1 MDLRFTPAENA
12 FRAEVRDF
20 IRDNLPADIRGR
32 MRLGYPARKQD
43 IVTWQRILN
52 KKGWA
57 ALSWPK
63 EWGGPGW
70 SAIQRMIFLEENLA
84 APAPELSSFN
94 ITMLGPVLLQ
104 FGTEAQ
110 KRRFLPRAANI
121 DDWWCQGF
129 SEPGAGSDLAAL
141 KTTAIKEATKK
152 DSDTYI
158 VNGQKIW
165 TSTAHHADW
174 VFALVR
180 TDPQARKRQEG
191 ISFLLIDMK
200 TPGITVRPI
209 ISIDGSHHLNEVFF
223 DDVRVPAENL
233 VGEENKGWSVA
244 KFLLGNER
252 TGIARLGKSKERVRF
267 AKEVAREVQMN
278 GRPLIEDRNFRVRVA
293 QLEVD
298 MKALEIT
305 QLRVVSAFAKDKSG
319 KPDPISSV
327 LKIKGTEL
335 LQNTSEL
342 VMDVGGPQAMP
353 VWQPDLAAM
362 TNEPAIGPNWA
373 PQMAPAY
380 LLLRAASIYGGTNE
394 IQKNIL
400 NKAVL
405 GL

>member
-1 MDLRFTPAENA
+1 MDLRFTPEETA
-12 FRAEVRDF
+12 FREEVRAF
-20 IRDNLPADIRGR
+20 IRDNLPADIRER

-43 IVTWQRILN
+43 TVAWQKILN

-70 SAIQRMIFLEENLA
+70 TSIQKMIFLEENLA

-94 ITMLGPVLLQ
+94 ITMLGPVLVQ
-104 FGTEAQ
+104 FGTDAQ
-110 KRRFLPRAANI
+110 KQRFLPRAANL

-129 SEPGAGSDLAAL
+129 SEPGAGSDLASL
-141 KTTAIKEATKK
+141 RTKAER
-152 DSDTYI
+152 SGENYI

-165 TSTAHHADW
+165 TSTAHNADW
-174 VFALVR
+174 CFCLVR
-180 TDPQARKRQEG
+180 TNPAAAKRQEG

-200 TPGITVRPI
+200 TPGIEVRPI

-223 DDVRVPAENL
+223 TDVKVPADNL
-233 VGEENKGWSVA
+233 VGEENKGWNVA

-252 TGIARLGKSKERVRF
+252 TGIARLGKSKERVRY
-267 AKEVAREVQMN
+267 AKEVAREVRMH
-278 GRPLIEDRNFRVRVA
+278 GKPLIEDHNFRTRVA
-293 QLEVD
+293 QMEVD

-305 QLRVVSAFAKDKSG
+305 QLRVISAYDKSKDG

-335 LQNTSEL
+335 LQNSSEL

-353 VWQPDLAAM
+353 VWQQELSAL
-362 TNEPAIGPNWA
+362 TNEPAIGPEWA

-380 LLLRAASIYGGTNE
+380 LMLRAASIYGGTNE

>member
-1 MDLRFTPAENA
+1 MDLRFTPEEIA
-12 FRAEVRDF
+12 FREEVRAF
-20 IRDNLPADIRGR
+20 IRDSLPADIRER

-43 IVTWQRILN
+43 TVTWQKILN

-70 SAIQRMIFLEENLA
+70 TSIQKMIFLEENLS

-94 ITMLGPVLLQ
+94 ITMLGPVLIQ

-110 KRRFLPRAANI
+110 KQRYLPRAANI

-129 SEPGAGSDLAAL
+129 SEPGAGSDLASL
-141 KTTAIKEATKK
+141 RTKAEK
-152 DSDTYI
+152 DGEFYI

-165 TSTAHHADW
+165 TSTAHNADW
-174 VFALVR
+174 CFCLVR
-180 TDPQARKRQEG
+180 TNPAAAKRQEG

-200 TPGITVRPI
+200 TPGIEVRPI

-223 DDVRVPAENL
+223 TDVKVPVENL
-233 VGEENKGWSVA
+233 VGEENKGWNVA

-252 TGIARLGKSKERVRF
+252 TGIARLGKSKERVRY
-267 AKEVAREVQMN
+267 AKEVAREVRMN
-278 GRPLIEDRNFRVRVA
+278 GKPLIEDHNFRTRVA

-305 QLRVVSAFAKDKSG
+305 QLRVVSAYDKNKDG

-335 LQNTSEL
+335 LQNSSEL

-353 VWQPDLAAM
+353 VWQQELSAR
-362 TNEPAIGPNWA
+362 TNEPAIGPDWA
-373 PQMAPAY
+373 AQMAPAY
-380 LLLRAASIYGGTNE
+380 LMLRAASIYGGTNE

>member
-1 MDLRFTPAENA
+1 MDLRFTPEEAA
-12 FRAEVRDF
+12 FREEVRAF
-20 IRDNLPADIRGR
+20 IRENLPAEIRER
-32 MRLGYPARKQD
+32 MRLGHPARKQD
-43 IVTWQRILN
+43 TVAWQRILN
-52 KKGWA
+52 ARGWA
-57 ALSWPK
+57 AYSWPA

-70 SAIQRMIFLEENLA
+70 TAVQRMIFLDENLA
-84 APAPELSSFN
+84 APAPDLSPFN
-94 ITMLGPVLLQ
+94 ITMLGPVLIR

-110 KRRFLPRAANI
+110 KRRFLPRAANL

-141 KTTAIKEATKK
+141 KTRAGREG
-152 DSDTYI
+152 DHYV

-165 TSTAHHADW
+165 TSTAHNADW
-174 VFALVR
+174 CFCLVR
-180 TDPQARKRQEG
+180 TDTQTAKRQDG
-191 ISFLLIDMK
+191 ISFLLIDMR
-200 TPGITVRPI
+200 TPGVEVRPI

-223 DDVRVPAENL
+223 TDARVPAENL
-233 VGEENKGWSVA
+233 VGEENRGWSVA

-252 TGIARLGKSKERVRF
+252 TGIARLGKSKERTRF
-267 AKEVAREVQMN
+267 AKEVAREVRAN
-278 GRPLIEDRNFRVRVA
+278 GRPLIEDRAFRTRVA

-298 MKALEIT
+298 MRALEIT
-305 QLRVVSAFAKDKSG
+305 QMRVVSAYDKAKDG
-319 KPDPISSV
+319 GRPDPLSSV

-335 LQNTSEL
+335 LQATSEL

-353 VWQPDLAAM
+353 VWQQELAALA
-362 TNEPAIGPNWA
+362 NEPAVVPDWA

-380 LLLRAASIYGGTNE
+380 LMLRAASIYGGTNE